1 MFRNWLVSLGLLA
14 LWDCE
19 IYSDLHGGWK
29 QKSPRDQ
36 GIPSDNLRGVLI
48 VLRRA
53 SVAAVHCSA
62 HPALNEGSAGVVVNA
77 ARPRREE

>member
-19 IYSDLHGGWK
+19 IYSDMQGGWK
-29 QKSPRDQ
+29 QKSPRNQ
-36 GIPSDNLRGVLI
+36 GDPSDDLHGVRI
-48 VLRRA
+48 VLRCA
-53 SVAAVHCSA
+53 SVAAVRCSA
-62 HPALNEGSAGVVVNA
+62 HPAPNDRTAGVVVNT